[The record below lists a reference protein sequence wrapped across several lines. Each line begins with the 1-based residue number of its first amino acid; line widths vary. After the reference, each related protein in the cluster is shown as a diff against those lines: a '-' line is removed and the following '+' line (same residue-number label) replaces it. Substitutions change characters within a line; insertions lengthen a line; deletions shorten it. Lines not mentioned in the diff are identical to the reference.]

1 MRPPSRPS
9 PSFIYPETFRIAAS
23 ERLKDLDAG
32 LPSADPKA
40 MPLDLEMRLNPR
52 VIRSPRGPLVT
63 LERLTARE
71 RALLG
76 GDCMDPGEAPAG
88 PLGDLVRETYRLW
101 KSRDLRVPV
110 PGGELVFGR
119 RTLIMGILNVT
130 PDSFSDGGKFF
141 DLPRALEHA
150 RAMVRD
156 GADVIDVGGES
167 TRPGARPV
175 PAAEERRRVLPVVER
190 LAAEGITVSVDTS
203 KASVAGPAFRAGARI
218 LNDVRALRADPRLAR
233 EAARAG
239 VAVILMH
246 MKGSPRTMQ
255 KDPRYGDVVAEIL
268 RFLRRALKNA
278 LSAGIE
284 RDRILLDP
292 GIGFGKRPEHNVEIL
307 RRLEELRSLGRPLVV
322 GTSRKSFIGHY
333 LGRPPGERLHGT
345 AATVSVSILR
355 GADVVRVHDVRAMSD
370 VARMTDPLK

>member
-1 MRPPSRPS
+1 M
-9 PSFIYPETFRIAAS
+9 
-23 ERLKDLDAG
+23 
-32 LPSADPKA
+32 A
-40 MPLDLEMRLNPR
+40 MPADLEERLNPR
-52 VIRSPRGPLVT
+52 IVPGPRGPVVA
-63 LERLTARE
+63 LERLTPRE

-76 GDCMDPGEAPAG
+76 GDRLRPDEAPPG
-88 PLGDLVRETYRLW
+88 PLGDLVRETWRLW
-101 KSRDLRVPV
+101 TSREIRVPL
-110 PGGELVFGR
+110 PRGELAFGR
-119 RTLIMGILNVT
+119 RTLVMGILNVT
-130 PDSFSDGGKFF
+130 PDSFSDGGRFF

-156 GADVIDVGGES
+156 GADIIDVGGES

-203 KASVAGPAFRAGARI
+203 KAAVAAPAFRAGAAI
-218 LNDVRALRADPRLAR
+218 LNDVRALRGDPRLAR

-239 VAVILMH
+239 AAVILMH

-255 KDPRYGDVVAEIL
+255 KNPRYGDVVAEIL

-284 RDRILLDP
+284 RDKILVDP

-333 LGRPPGERLHGT
+333 LGRPPDERLHGT

-370 VARMTDPLK
+370 VARMTDLLR